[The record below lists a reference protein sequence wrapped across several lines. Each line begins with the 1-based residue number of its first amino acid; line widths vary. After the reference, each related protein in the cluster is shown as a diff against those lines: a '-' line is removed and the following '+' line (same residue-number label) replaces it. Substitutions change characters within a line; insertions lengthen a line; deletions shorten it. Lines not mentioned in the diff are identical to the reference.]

1 MCNPFSLPLN
11 KVFSLNTLKR
21 GLISP
26 HLTKYINKSIS
37 VDHCKVFIYKR
48 LKTFKPVYTMQN
60 NISFNLMQLE
70 FYIVSKKRLEFYCKC
85 EN

>member
-11 KVFSLNTLKR
+11 KVFSLNTLRK
-21 GLISP
+21 GIISP
-26 HLTKYINKSIS
+26 HLSKYINNFIS
-37 VDHCKVFIYKR
+37 VVHCKLFICNR

-60 NISFNLMQLE
+60 NISFNLVQLE
-70 FYIVSKKRLEFYCKC
+70 FYIVSKKRLELYCKC